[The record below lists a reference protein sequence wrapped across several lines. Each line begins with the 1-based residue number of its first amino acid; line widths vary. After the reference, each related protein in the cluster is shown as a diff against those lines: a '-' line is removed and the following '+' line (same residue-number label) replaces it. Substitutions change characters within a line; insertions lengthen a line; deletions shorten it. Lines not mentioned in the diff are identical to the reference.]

1 EHEFKLNPGD
11 SLFVYT
17 DGVPEATDSKNCL
30 FGEDRMVDA
39 LNINPDALPSEV
51 IRNVRSEIDGFVA
64 GAEQF
69 DDITMLCFKYK
80 GNKEDVEMDELEI
93 DAKVENLDQVLSFV
107 DSRLE
112 ARDCPAGYMMNI
124 DIAVEEIF
132 VNIASY
138 AYDGGPG
145 KAWIRIGFEEYPHTM
160 VLTFIDKGKP
170 FDPVSKPDP
179 DVTLSAEERKI
190 GGLGIFMVKKSM
202 DTMEYTRKDDSN
214 ILTITKKI

>member
-1 EHEFKLNPGD
+1 MKKIFAASLILSLAIACAPSPQEKAEALVKEAVQKSLYIPD
-11 SLFVYT
+11 SY
-17 DGVPEATDSKNCL
+17 EAVDTQLDSA
-30 FGEDRMVDA
+30 FTPYHDPA
-39 LNINPDALPSEV
+39 
-51 IRNVRSEIDGFVA
+51 FVA
-64 GAEQF
+64 TVL
-69 DDITMLCFKYK
+69 DMCKK
-80 GNKEDVEMDELEI
+80 GVEMDELEI